1 MPFLFVLYII
11 SYLDRVNL
19 SYASLEMS
27 RELGFSNE
35 VFGLGFGI
43 FFVGYFFLEIPS
55 TILVELW
62 SARKW
67 IGRIMISWGMLAS
80 CSGLIRSA
88 HQLYWLRF
96 FLGVAEAGFFPGI
109 IVYLTHWYR
118 AEDRARAIALFM
130 VAIPISQI
138 AGGPVS
144 GLLMKL
150 HWMGY
155 AGWRWLLILEG
166 VPAVVFGV
174 VTIFYLTD
182 WPKEARWLNAPE
194 RAWITGELEREKQA
208 KAAVTPLSMWQA
220 LRNRDVVL
228 LTLAA
233 FFALTVLYGFG
244 FWLPRMVQE
253 LSRGGVLEVSL
264 LATIPVLAALPAM
277 LVNGWHSDQS
287 GERRRHAA
295 VSLFAAAILL
305 LASQA
310 PARNAWLGMVFL
322 SAAATGVYGYLPAF
336 WSLPT
341 TFLSEAAAAACIGLI
356 NSFGNLGGFVGNYA
370 MGFLSDKT
378 GSYTAGVAY
387 LAGSAVV
394 AGVLILS
401 VHASR
406 GTRAAS

>member
-1 MPFLFVLYII
+1 MPFLFILYIV

-19 SYASLEMS
+19 SYASLEMT

-35 VFGLGFGI
+35 VFGFGAGI

-67 IGRIMISWGMLAS
+67 IGRIMISWGLLAS
-80 CSGLIRSA
+80 LTGLITTA

-96 FLGVAEAGFFPGI
+96 FLGMAEAGFFPGI

-118 AEDRARAIALFM
+118 SADRAKAIAMFM

-138 AGGPVS
+138 VGAPLS

-150 HWMGY
+150 HWWGY
-155 AGWRWLLILEG
+155 SGWRWLLLLEG
-166 VPAVVFGV
+166 VPAVILGM
-174 VTIFYLTD
+174 VTIIYLTD
-182 WPKEARWLNAPE
+182 WPKDARWLHEEE
-194 RAWITGELEREKQA
+194 RAWIVGELEREKQA
-208 KAAVTPLSMWQA
+208 QKAIRPLNVWQA

-233 FFALTVLYGFG
+233 FFALTMLYGFG
-244 FWLPRMVQE
+244 FWLPKIVQG
-253 LSRGGVLEVSL
+253 LSRRSVLQVTFL
-264 LATIPVLAALPAM
+264 TTIPVLAALPSM
-277 LVNGWHSDQS
+277 LMNGWHSDRS
-287 GERRRHAA
+287 GERRWHAA
-295 VSLFAAAILL
+295 LSLLAAALL
-305 LASQA
+305 LVVSQSLD
-310 PARNAWLGMVFL
+310 RNISLAMLVL
-322 SAAATGVYGYLPAF
+322 SAAAMGVYGYLPAF

-341 TFLSEAAAAACIGLI
+341 TFLTEAAAAACIGLI

-378 GSYTAGVAY
+378 GSYAAGVTY
-387 LAGSAVV
+387 LAGSAIV
-394 AGVLILS
+394 AAALILS
-401 VHASR
+401 VRASR
-406 GTRAAS
+406 KSP